1 MIGVTVVSIA
11 REAAA
16 QDFVIE
22 ETTVAGIQ
30 QALQT
35 NVRTGRQIVQA
46 YFDRIAAYDRKG
58 PTLNS
63 ILTLN
68 PKALAE
74 ADRLDAERATG
85 APVGPLHCVPLV
97 LKDNYNTADLPTTG
111 GSASLA
117 GMLPPADAFVVARLR
132 KAGAIILGKSNMHEF
147 ALSGTTV
154 SSLGGQ
160 TLNPYDLTRT
170 PGGSSGG
177 TGTAV
182 AANLALA
189 GTGSDTVN
197 SIRSPASANA
207 LVGIRPTKG
216 LVSRAGIMPV
226 SETQDAIGPITRTV
240 ADAARLLEVMAG
252 YDQNDPS
259 TASSIGNTPV
269 GYVQF
274 LKPGGLRGARIGLL
288 KTLLGSGPEHQEVN
302 SVIAA
307 AMVALKNAGAEL
319 VEVDAPAL
327 DTGRLIADNDVQKY
341 EFKALLN
348 AYLAAISNAPA
359 KSLAEIIA
367 SGKFH
372 KPSLEKFLSSAE
384 SFANGM
390 EEPDYKER
398 LLRNQRTRQ
407 ATEFGFRRAQ
417 TRRPGLSTSE
427 AADRAVDR
435 IQSSR
440 PERHSRVSYRVSG
453 HHRAGWFFS
462 ADRDSS
468 AGRAGRNGY
477 SGKALERRAFDRA
490 GLWLRTGNPRSKAAE
505 QCARAAP
512 AMIAP
517 ARAGSQSLGCMS
529 FQSCPRSYASAARIR
544 VISSKGRLAS
554 CSPMGSPV
562 LSNPQG
568 SDIAGSP
575 AKFQG

>member
-1 MIGVTVVSIA
+1 MS
-11 REAAA
+11 EAAA

-22 ETTVAGIQ
+22 ETTVAGVQ

-46 YFDRIAAYDRKG
+46 YLDRIAAYDHKG
-58 PTLNS
+58 PAFNS

-85 APVGPLHCVPLV
+85 ATGAPVGPLHCVPLV
-97 LKDNYNTADLPTTG
+97 LKDNFNTADLPTTG

-117 GMLPPADAFVVARLR
+117 GMLPPADAFVVAKLR
-132 KAGAIILGKSNMHEF
+132 NAGAIILGKSNMHEF

-170 PGGSSGG
+170 SGGSSGG

-197 SIRSPASANA
+197 SIRSPASASA

-252 YDQNDPS
+252 YDQNDAS

-269 GYVQF
+269 GYIQF
-274 LKPGGLRGARIGLL
+274 LKPGSLHGARVGLL
-288 KTLLGSGPEHQEVN
+288 KTLLGSDSEHQEVN

-307 AMVALKNAGAEL
+307 AMVALEGGGAEL
-319 VEVDAPAL
+319 IEVDAPAL
-327 DTGRLIADNDVQKY
+327 DTGRLNVDNDVQKY

-348 AYLAAISNAPA
+348 AYLAAFFNAPA

-372 KPSLEKFLSSAE
+372 KPSLEKFLFSAQ
-384 SFANGM
+384 SFANGL
-390 EEPDYKER
+390 ED
-398 LLRNQRTRQ
+398 RT
-407 ATEFGFRRAQ
+407 T
-417 TRRPGLSTSE
+417 
-427 AADRAVDR
+427 
-435 IQSSR
+435 
-440 PERHSRVSYRVSG
+440 
-453 HHRAGWFFS
+453 
-462 ADRDSS
+462 
-468 AGRAGRNGY
+468 RNGCF
-477 SGKALERRAFDRA
+477 E
-490 GLWLRTGNPRSKAAE
+490 T
-505 QCARAAP
+505 
-512 AMIAP
+512 
-517 ARAGSQSLGCMS
+517 
-529 FQSCPRSYASAARIR
+529 SAQ
-544 VISSKGRLAS
+544 GRY
-554 CSPMGSPV
+554 
-562 LSNPQG
+562 
-568 SDIAGSP
+568 
-575 AKFQG
+575 

>member
-1 MIGVTVVSIA
+1 MLIPS
-11 REAAA
+11 EAAA
-16 QDFVIE
+16 QDFAIE

-30 QALQT
+30 RALQT

-46 YFDRIAAYDRKG
+46 YLDRIAAYDHNG
-58 PTLNS
+58 PAFNS

-74 ADRLDAERATG
+74 ADRLDAERACG

-117 GMLPPADAFVVARLR
+117 GMHPPADAFVVAKLR

-240 ADAARLLEVMAG
+240 ADAARLLDVMAG
-252 YDQNDPS
+252 YDQNDRS
-259 TASSIGNTPV
+259 MGCSFDNTSIS
-269 GYVQF
+269 YAHF
-274 LKPGGLRGARIGLL
+274 LKPDGLRGARMGLL
-288 KTLLGSGPEHQEVN
+288 KTLLGGGSVHQEVN

-307 AMVALKNAGAEL
+307 AMLALKSAGAEIIEL
-319 VEVDAPAL
+319 DAPAL
-327 DTGRLIADNDVQKY
+327 DASRLNAENDVQQY
-341 EFKALLN
+341 EFKTLLN
-348 AYLAAISNAPA
+348 AYLAGISNAPA
-359 KSLAEIIA
+359 KSLAEIIE

-372 KPSLEKFLSSAE
+372 KPSLEKFLSGTE
-384 SFANGM
+384 RFANGL

-407 ATEFGFRRAQ
+407 VLLSTFAEYKLDALVYPLQKRLVVPLTELNQADRNGVLASVTGFPAITVPAGFSPPSATAPLGVPVGMDILGRPWSEGHLIELAYSFEQ
-417 TRRPGLSTSE
+417 EIHVRRP
-427 AADRAVDR
+427 
-435 IQSSR
+435 
-440 PERHSRVSYRVSG
+440 P
-453 HHRAGWFFS
+453 
-462 ADRDSS
+462 SS
-468 AGRAGRNGY
+468 APALIDNRPRNV
-477 SGKALERRAFDRA
+477 
-490 GLWLRTGNPRSKAAE
+490 TP
-505 QCARAAP
+505 
-512 AMIAP
+512 
-517 ARAGSQSLGCMS
+517 
-529 FQSCPRSYASAARIR
+529 
-544 VISSKGRLAS
+544 
-554 CSPMGSPV
+554 
-562 LSNPQG
+562 PQ
-568 SDIAGSP
+568 AN
-575 AKFQG
+575 

>member
-1 MIGVTVVSIA
+1 VVKKFAVGMIGETAVLIA
-11 REAAA
+11 SEAAA

-22 ETTVAGIQ
+22 EMTVAGIQ

-35 NVRTGRQIVQA
+35 NARTGRQIVQA
-46 YFDRIAAYDRKG
+46 YLDRIAAYDHKG
-58 PTLNS
+58 PAFNS

-68 PKALAE
+68 PKAFAE

-117 GMLPPADAFVVARLR
+117 GMQPPADAFVVAKLR

-147 ALSGTTV
+147 ALSGTSV
-154 SSLGGQ
+154 SSLGRQ

-216 LVSRAGIMPV
+216 LLSRAGIMPV

-240 ADAARLLEVMAG
+240 ADAARLLEAMAG

-259 TASSIGNTPV
+259 TAWSFGNTPTS
-269 GYVQF
+269 YVQF
-274 LKPGGLRGARIGLL
+274 LKPDSLRGARIGLL

-302 SVIAA
+302 SVIAT
-307 AMVALKNAGAEL
+307 AMVTLKSAGAEL
-319 VEVDAPAL
+319 IEIDAPAL
-327 DTGRLIADNDVQKY
+327 DASKLNADNDIQKY
-341 EFKALLN
+341 EFKTLLN
-348 AYLAAISNAPA
+348 AYLAAIPNAPA

-384 SFANGM
+384 SFANGLD
-390 EEPDYKER
+390 EPDYKER

-407 ATEFGFRRAQ
+407 LLISVFAEHKLDALVYPLQKRLAVPLTELNQ
-417 TRRPGLSTSE
+417 
-427 AADRAVDR
+427 ADRNGILASVTGFPA
-435 IQSSR
+435 ITV
-440 PERHSRVSYRVSG
+440 P
-453 HHRAGWFFS
+453 AGFS
-462 ADRDSS
+462 PPTATAPLGVPVGMDILGKPWSEGRLIELAYSFEQEVHIRKPPSS
-468 AGRAGRNGY
+468 APP
-477 SGKALERRAFDRA
+477 L
-490 GLWLRTGNPRSKAAE
+490 LR
-505 QCARAAP
+505 Q
-512 AMIAP
+512 
-517 ARAGSQSLGCMS
+517 
-529 FQSCPRSYASAARIR
+529 
-544 VISSKGRLAS
+544 
-554 CSPMGSPV
+554 
-562 LSNPQG
+562 
-568 SDIAGSP
+568 
-575 AKFQG
+575 

>member
-1 MIGVTVVSIA
+1 VS
-11 REAAA
+11 EAAA

-22 ETTVAGIQ
+22 ETTVAGVQ

-46 YFDRIAAYDRKG
+46 YLDRIAAYDHKG
-58 PTLNS
+58 PAFNS

-85 APVGPLHCVPLV
+85 ATGAPVGPLHCVPLV
-97 LKDNYNTADLPTTG
+97 LKDNFNTADLPTTG

-117 GMLPPADAFVVARLR
+117 GMLPPADAFVVAKLR
-132 KAGAIILGKSNMHEF
+132 NAGAIILGKSNMHEF

-170 PGGSSGG
+170 SGGSSGG

-197 SIRSPASANA
+197 SIRSPASASA

-252 YDQNDPS
+252 YDQNDAS

-269 GYVQF
+269 GYIQF
-274 LKPGGLRGARIGLL
+274 LKPGSLHGARVGLL
-288 KTLLGSGPEHQEVN
+288 KTLLGSDSEHQEVN

-307 AMVALKNAGAEL
+307 AMVALEGGGAEL
-319 VEVDAPAL
+319 IEVDAPAL
-327 DTGRLIADNDVQKY
+327 DTGRLNVDNDVQKY

-348 AYLAAISNAPA
+348 AYLAAFFNAPA

-372 KPSLEKFLSSAE
+372 KPSLEKFLFSAQ
-384 SFANGM
+384 SFANGL
-390 EEPDYKER
+390 ED
-398 LLRNQRTRQ
+398 RT
-407 ATEFGFRRAQ
+407 T
-417 TRRPGLSTSE
+417 
-427 AADRAVDR
+427 
-435 IQSSR
+435 
-440 PERHSRVSYRVSG
+440 
-453 HHRAGWFFS
+453 
-462 ADRDSS
+462 
-468 AGRAGRNGY
+468 RNGCF
-477 SGKALERRAFDRA
+477 E
-490 GLWLRTGNPRSKAAE
+490 T
-505 QCARAAP
+505 
-512 AMIAP
+512 
-517 ARAGSQSLGCMS
+517 
-529 FQSCPRSYASAARIR
+529 SAQ
-544 VISSKGRLAS
+544 GRY
-554 CSPMGSPV
+554 
-562 LSNPQG
+562 
-568 SDIAGSP
+568 
-575 AKFQG
+575 